1 MAKATRAAFG
11 PTLIE
16 LVEEGVDVMAVDADL
31 AGSTTTAKL
40 AAVHPDRFVDVGIAE
55 QNMIGVASGLA
66 LTGRTVFT
74 GSFAVFGSGR
84 CWEQIRNTVCISN
97 LDVKVC
103 PTHAG
108 ITVGPDGETHQA
120 LEDIALMRVL
130 PHMRVLVPADYNA
143 ARAAIRLAAKTP
155 GPFYVRM
162 GRENL
167 PEVYEEGFEIQSE
180 SFANV
185 IREGAD
191 ISIMACGVELAHALE
206 AAEILAGE
214 GISAEV
220 VDIMSV
226 KPLDEGTILASAAKT
241 GLVLTV
247 EEHSIHGGMGSA
259 IAELL
264 FEKQP
269 CRVSRL
275 GMTTF
280 GQSGSAAE
288 LLAHYGLD
296 AAGIAS
302 RVRELLG
309 K

>member
-11 PTLIE
+11 PTLLEVID
-16 LVEEGVDVMAVDADL
+16 EGVDIMAVEADL
-31 AGSTTTAKL
+31 AGSTTTGKV
-40 AAVHPDRFVDVGIAE
+40 AAQHPDRFVEVGIAE

-74 GSFAVFGSGR
+74 GSFAVFGTGR
-84 CWEQIRNTVCISN
+84 CWEQIRNTVCISD
-97 LDVKVC
+97 LDVKIC

-120 LEDIALMRVL
+120 LEDISLMRVL

-162 GRENL
+162 GREAL
-167 PEVYEEGFEIQSE
+167 PEVYGEDFTIDSEAFAKVVREGF
-180 SFANV
+180 
-185 IREGAD
+185 D
-191 ISIMACGVELAHALE
+191 ISIMACGVELAHALK
-206 AAEILAGE
+206 AAELLAEE
-214 GISAEV
+214 GVSAEV

-226 KPLDEGTILASAAKT
+226 KPLDEETILASAAKT

-247 EEHSIHGGMGSA
+247 EEHSIYGGMGSA
-259 IAELL
+259 VAELL
-264 FEKQP
+264 AEKQP
-269 CRVSRL
+269 YRVSRL
-275 GMTTF
+275 GMTGF

-288 LLAHYGLD
+288 LLAYYGLD
-296 AAGIAS
+296 SEGIAA
-302 RVRELLG
+302 RVRELLA
-309 K
+309 